1 MTMTSRERI
10 LMAVNHKEADRVPR
24 DLGSTPSSNISA
36 IAYNNVKKELG
47 MKGGHTRIYDVCQQ
61 VVIPEIEVLNQFK
74 IDVLDLGRAF
84 NTQDSDWYDV
94 TLADGSTGQYPSWF
108 HPVKQEN
115 GEYYAYLKDGR
126 LSARMPV
133 GATFFD
139 QVLFPYIDGYPD
151 NFDHLAEDMSSIQWS
166 AFTHSPWDHG
176 SEPDFWEQLRAK
188 ALELRQT
195 SDHAIMFVLG
205 CNLFEWGTFLRRID
219 NFMMD
224 LYLEEEKVEQLVGAL
239 LEMHMENVKKA
250 CQYLGDVV
258 DIVRFGDDLGMNT
271 GPLMSPELYRK
282 FFKEGHKKMFRY
294 VKEHSN
300 MKTFLH
306 SCGSIYRMLPDL
318 IDSGL
323 DIINPVQ
330 TSCLEMEPE
339 RLKREFGKDIC
350 FWGGGAN
357 VTELLNNGTP
367 QQVKDDVKR
376 RLEIFMKDGGYVF
389 NSIHNLMPDHR
400 PENIIAMYEAVDE
413 FGGY

>member
-1 MTMTSRERI
+1 MTSRERI
-10 LMAVNHKEADRVPR
+10 LTAINHKEADRVPR

-36 IAYNNVKKELG
+36 IAYNNVKKELKL
-47 MKGGHTRIYDVCQQ
+47 KGGHTRIYDVCQQ
-61 VVIPEIEVLNQFK
+61 VVIPEEEILEKFK
-74 IDVLDLGRAF
+74 IDIVDIGRAF
-84 NTQDSDWYDV
+84 NTEESDWRDIV
-94 TLADGSTGQYPSWF
+94 LSNGSTAQYPAWF
-108 HPVKQEN
+108 HPVKQTD
-115 GEYYAYLKDGR
+115 GQYFAYLKDGR

-139 QVLFPYIDGYPD
+139 QVLFPYADGYPD
-151 NFDHLAEDMSSIQWS
+151 NFDNLAQDLASVQWS
-166 AFTHSPWDHG
+166 AFTHSPWDHAG
-176 SEPDFWEQLRAK
+176 EPDFWTKMREKAMTLRATTDK
-188 ALELRQT
+188 AVMLV
-195 SDHAIMFVLG
+195 IG

-224 LYLEEEKVEQLVGAL
+224 LYLEEDSVFKLVDAL
-239 LEMHMENVKKA
+239 LEIHMENVKKA

-258 DIVRFGDDLGMNT
+258 DVIRFGDDLGMNT
-271 GPLMSPELYRK
+271 GPLMSPDLYRK
-282 FFKEGHKKMFRY
+282 YFKKGHKQMFRY

-330 TSCLEMEPE
+330 TSCFEMEPG
-339 RLKREFGKDIC
+339 RLKNEFGKDIT
-350 FWGGGAN
+350 FWGGGAD
-357 VTELLNNGTP
+357 VVSLLNRGTP
-367 QQVKDDVKR
+367 EQVKEDIKR
-376 RLEIFMKDGGYVF
+376 RLDIFMKDGGYVF

-400 PENIIAMYEAVDE
+400 AENIIAMYEAVDE